1 MNSDNKPLF
10 IFGFIF
16 YFIGDL
22 ATTYVALNNGFTEKG
37 FIRVIGSPGL
47 ADMVIVKIIF
57 FTALYFLIMF
67 LEKRGNNYL
76 CGAILGLVAG
86 MGMTVT
92 WMNALVIM
100 EYLKYQLI
108 NMTFIDTFNNR
119 ERAIAIWLFVFL
131 AWAFTKKDFRKSILN
146 VFKLLFLTKFAFV
159 LLGAIVYVALI
170 IMLLYKAKL
179 WDFLLVKDTII
190 WTLGTGFVL
199 LLKSNKALQ
208 DNNHFRKIVFDILT
222 LTVVLEFITNFYTFD
237 LWVEIFL
244 FPVLLFI
251 VTINAYAGLNEKFKK
266 VKNLTNLIL
275 AIYGIYILLFAFSQV
290 ISNYHSLVTLYN
302 LQTLVLPLFLTVVY
316 IPCLYVIALITA
328 YDKLFSRLEFLIRK
342 DKALVKYTK
351 FKIITLC
358 HLNLNK
364 LNKFVQENNSN
375 FQELASKK
383 DVMKIIEQFR
393 TKRE

>member
-1 MNSDNKPLF
+1 MSQSSLDIGPNMNSDNKPLF

-108 NMTFIDTFNNR
+108 NMTFIDTFNHR
-119 ERAIAIWLFVFL
+119 V
-131 AWAFTKKDFRKSILN
+131 
-146 VFKLLFLTKFAFV
+146 
-159 LLGAIVYVALI
+159 GAIVYVALI

-364 LNKFVQENNSN
+364 LNKLVQENNSN
-375 FQELASKK
+375 YQELASKK